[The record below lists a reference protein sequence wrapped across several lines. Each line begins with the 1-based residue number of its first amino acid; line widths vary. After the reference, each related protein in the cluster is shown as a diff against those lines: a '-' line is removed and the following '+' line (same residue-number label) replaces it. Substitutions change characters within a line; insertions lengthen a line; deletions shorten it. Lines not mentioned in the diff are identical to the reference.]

1 MIPCCILAIEN
12 DDDRDF
18 MIDLYENYKQLMHS
32 TVRKLVKNEHDIED
46 LTQDVLVKLIDKIDL
61 LRSRSRD
68 QRVNYI
74 ISACKYT
81 AFNHNRKRGS
91 HPELFFETCG
101 ELNDPRYDE
110 REIELRLIRGEEME
124 ALQRVLPKMDLRMQ
138 CLLEGYYFL
147 EKSTAELGED
157 LGIKPDS
164 VRMYLTRA
172 RKKAFELMQEELEQ
186 KK

>member
-1 MIPCCILAIEN
+1 MIPYCILVIEN
-12 DDDRDF
+12 DDDREF
-18 MIDLYENYKQLMHS
+18 MIGLYENYKQLMHS

-46 LTQDVLVKLIDKIDL
+46 LTQDVLVKQIDKIDL

-81 AFNHNRKRGS
+81 AFNHIRDNGN
-91 HPELFFETCG
+91 HPELSFEACG
-101 ELNDPRYDE
+101 ELNDPQYDDH
-110 REIELRLIRGEEME
+110 EIELRLIKDEELE
-124 ALQRVLPKMDLRMQ
+124 ALRRVLGQMDLRMQ

-147 EKSTAELGED
+147 EKPAAELGKD

-164 VRMYLTRA
+164 VRTYLTRA
-172 RKKAFELMQEELEQ
+172 RKRAFELLKKELE
-186 KK
+186 K